1 MTSVLTHLVERIKAL
16 PAPAMIGITGRVAVG
31 KSTFAQT
38 LATMLTANGSDAVV
52 LNTDG
57 YIYPTAQLEAWDLM
71 SKKGRFQ
78 THDLLG
84 FLTDLDAWKRGDAL
98 SVPVYDH
105 EVYDR
110 LPNKAA
116 LPASEILIVE
126 GLLAAHPQV
135 AHTLD
140 YRIFLDATEP
150 DYVYAWFFERCLRFF
165 PGQIQ
170 RIEDAWVNIN
180 EKTYADETSHARQ
193 HADSVVVFDRNH
205 GIWQITHHS

>member
-105 EVYDR
+105 
-110 LPNKAA
+110 
-116 LPASEILIVE
+116 
-126 GLLAAHPQV
+126 
-135 AHTLD
+135 
-140 YRIFLDATEP
+140 
-150 DYVYAWFFERCLRFF
+150 
-165 PGQIQ
+165 
-170 RIEDAWVNIN
+170 
-180 EKTYADETSHARQ
+180 
-193 HADSVVVFDRNH
+193 
-205 GIWQITHHS
+205 